1 MNKAILATLGTLV
14 VATIAL
20 LAAFVRPPI
29 DVDGTGYVRRCARWG
44 WNLGLSSFATTYL
57 TNQELARACGRDTT
71 FDVATR
77 MCVPR
82 TRRACDVDMSVPRFL
97 DFPEFLREGEC
108 QQRGCSFDRDRN
120 RCDAR
125 RECRVAHRREWCD
138 RNPNCAWSDRTMCRP
153 RGAPPDLM
161 LRTGCGGGEDAMD
174 PVATLCGPG
183 TTFHAA
189 RGVCELD
196 DKM

>member
-1 MNKAILATLGTLV
+1 MRRTVFATLGALV

-20 LAAFVRPPI
+20 FATIARPPV

-57 TNQELARACGRDTT
+57 THEDLARACGRDTT
-71 FDVATR
+71 LDAATR
-77 MCVPR
+77 TCVPR
-82 TRRACDVDMSVPRFL
+82 ARRVCDVDMSVPRFR
-97 DFPEFLREGEC
+97 DFPEFLRVGEC
-108 QQRGCSFDRDRN
+108 QQRGCSFDDVGN

-125 RECRVAHRREWCD
+125 KECRVAHKKEWCV
-138 RNPNCAWSDRTMCRP
+138 RNPNCAWSDRTMCRH
-153 RGAPPDLM
+153 RSLADDLV
-161 LRTGCGGGEDAMD
+161 LRTGCGAEAVDD
-174 PVATLCGPG
+174 PVASLCGPG